1 MRKIFLLFLFFAF
14 FPLSAGQI
22 IKQEVVD
29 PGDENCPAGG
39 IKVSVGEDLN
49 TNTVLD
55 ENEVASYA
63 YVCGGENGCNVI
75 VKVSPSSSI
84 QDSKC
89 EKNSGIVISS
99 GLDCN
104 SDGNIDNDDTL
115 SHDTELCYGS
125 KGSNGSGS
133 AEGGESEGGADGT
146 NGKTTEFV
154 ITDEPAGDN
163 CAAGG
168 KKIEN
173 RFDANGNGE
182 FEESEIT
189 VKYVCNGESLQGS
202 KGEQGNQGVAG
213 TDGKDGAKGAKGERG
228 DKGEQGEAG
237 IAGEA
242 GETGADG
249 YDSLI
254 SVVDEPAGAN
264 CTNGGKKFLNGFDTD
279 RDGVLSESEVKS
291 SYYVCNGEDA
301 AEASE
306 TAASSGCSLTVF

>member
-22 IKQEVVD
+22 IEQEPVD
-29 PGDENCPAGG
+29 PGDENCQAGG
-39 IKVSVGEDLN
+39 VKVSVGEDLD
-49 TNTVLD
+49 TDTVLD
-55 ENEVASYA
+55 DNEVSSYA
-63 YVCGGENGCNVI
+63 YICAGENGCNVI
-75 VKVSPSSSI
+75 VKVSPSSS
-84 QDSKC
+84 QDSQC
-89 EKNSGIVISS
+89 EKNAGIVISS

-104 SDGNIDNDDTL
+104 SDGNIDTNDAL

-125 KGSNGSGS
+125 KGSNGSGLTG
-133 AEGGESEGGADGT
+133 GGESAGGSDGT
-146 NGKTTEFV
+146 NGKTTEFI

-189 VKYVCNGESLQGS
+189 VKYVCNGYSEQGV
-202 KGEQGNQGVAG
+202 KGEPGKQGTAG
-213 TDGKDGAKGAKGERG
+213 KDGKDGKNGAKGERG

-237 IAGEA
+237 IAGET
-242 GETGADG
+242 GENGADG

-254 SVVDEPAGAN
+254 SVVDEAAGDH
-264 CTNGGKKFLNGFDTD
+264 CKNGGKKFLNGFDTD
-279 RDGVLSESEVKS
+279 RDGVLSDSEVKN

-306 TAASSGCSLTVF
+306 TASSSGCSLTVF